1 VVNVLTLGVAGALID
16 IESDVPRVARALFE
30 TLYMVTISFFL
41 ASIIGLILGIFLYAT
56 RPGQLLH
63 SRVAHT
69 TLNIIVNT
77 LRPIPFIILLIALT
91 PLTRALIGTSIGPSA
106 AIIPLT
112 IAASVGI
119 ARVAETNLVA
129 VDPGV
134 VEAATAVGARPLHI
148 LFGFVVREAFGPLI
162 LSLTFI
168 FVALIDATA
177 VAGAVGGGG
186 LGNLALTYGYQR
198 FDYAIM
204 LLIILVLIGLVQLVQ
219 FLGNRLARRF
229 ID

>member
-1 VVNVLTLGVAGALID
+1 MIDLDFAVVG
-16 IESDVPRVARALFE
+16 PKVARALYE
-30 TLYMVTISFFL
+30 TLFMVTVSFFF
-41 ASIIGLILGIFLYAT
+41 AAIIGLILGIFLFAT

-63 SRVAHT
+63 SRVVHT
-69 TLNIIVNT
+69 VLNIVVNT
-77 LRPIPFIILLIALT
+77 LRPIPFIILLVALT
-91 PLTRALIGTSIGPSA
+91 PLTRAMIGTSIGPAA
-106 AIIPLT
+106 AILPLT

-119 ARVAETNLVA
+119 ARVAESNLVA

-134 VEAATAVGARPLHI
+134 VEAAEAVGAKPLHI
-148 LFGFVVREAFGPLI
+148 LFGFVAREAFGPLL

-168 FVALIDATA
+168 FIALIDATA

-198 FDYAIM
+198 YDFGVMI
-204 LLIILVLIGLVQLVQ
+204 LIILVLIGLVQLVQ
-219 FLGNRLARRF
+219 FVGNRIARRF

>member
-1 VVNVLTLGVAGALID
+1 MVTFDVLELDVVI
-16 IESDVPRVARALFE
+16 PKVARALGE
-30 TLYMVTISFFL
+30 TLFMVTVAFFL

-63 SRVAHT
+63 SRVVHT
-69 TLNIIVNT
+69 VLNIVVNT

-91 PLTRALIGTSIGPSA
+91 PLTRALIGTSIGPAA
-106 AIIPLT
+106 AILPLT

-134 VEAATAVGARPLHI
+134 IEAAKAVGASPLHI
-148 LFGFVVREAFGPLI
+148 LFGFVVREAFGPLL

-198 FDYAIM
+198 FDYAVMI
-204 LLIILVLIGLVQLVQ
+204 LIIIVLIGLVQLVQ
-219 FLGNRLARRF
+219 FIGNRIARHF
-229 ID
+229 IDG

>member
-1 VVNVLTLGVAGALID
+1 MVTSFIDVDVVA
-16 IESDVPRVARALFE
+16 PKVARALAE
-30 TLYMVTISFFL
+30 TLFMVTVSFFFATIL
-41 ASIIGLILGIFLYAT
+41 GLLLGIFLYAT
-56 RPGQLLH
+56 RRGQLLQ

-69 TLNIIVNT
+69 VLNVAVNT

-91 PLTRALIGTSIGPSA
+91 PVTRALVGTSIGPSA
-106 AIIPLT
+106 AILPLT

-134 VEAATAVGARPLHI
+134 VEAAEAVGAKPLHI
-148 LFGFVVREAFGPLI
+148 LFGFVAREALGPLL

-177 VAGAVGGGG
+177 VAGVVGGGG
-186 LGNLALTYGYQR
+186 LGSLALTYGYQR
-198 FDYAIM
+198 FDYAVM
-204 LLIILVLIGLVQLVQ
+204 LVIIVVLIALVQTVQ
-219 FLGNRLARRF
+219 LLGNRLARRF

>member
-1 VVNVLTLGVAGALID
+1 MVSADVLDLDVVI
-16 IESDVPRVARALFE
+16 PKVARALGE
-30 TLYMVTISFFL
+30 TLFMVSVAFFL
-41 ASIIGLILGIFLYAT
+41 ASVIGLILGIFLYAT

-63 SRVAHT
+63 SRVVHT
-69 TLNIIVNT
+69 TLNIVVNT

-91 PLTRALIGTSIGPSA
+91 PLTRALIGTSIGPAA
-106 AIIPLT
+106 AILPLT

-119 ARVAETNLVA
+119 ARVAESNLVA

-134 VEAATAVGARPLHI
+134 TEAAKAFGASPLHI
-148 LFGFVVREAFGPLI
+148 LFGFVVREAFGPLL

-198 FDYAIM
+198 FDYAVMI
-204 LLIILVLIGLVQLVQ
+204 LIIIVLIALVQLVQ
-219 FLGNRLARRF
+219 FIGNRIARHF
-229 ID
+229 IDG